1 MKSLAWLCVQSAQ
14 LLTSLQV
21 LCLMIRTRYERNSMN
36 SYRRK
41 ALSLWS
47 DLLEEERW
55 HKFES
60 TNCKPSC
67 KGWNGWAPYC
77 ECFENSCTF
86 VPKGEI
92 EDMELVIIAKPIDDV
107 LRNIQVI
114 P

>member
-1 MKSLAWLCVQSAQ
+1 
-14 LLTSLQV
+14 
-21 LCLMIRTRYERNSMN
+21 MN
-36 SYRRK
+36 NYRQK

-47 DLLEEERW
+47 ALLAEERW

-77 ECFENSCTF
+77 ECFENFCTF
-86 VPKGEI
+86 VPQGDI
-92 EDMELVIIAKPIDDV
+92 EDMELVIVAKPINDV